1 MKKFKELEDSYK
13 AQQLQWK
20 TSIRLETNKWKRF
33 WKWVWFIIA
42 YPFVWL
48 WVNIRDWHTAL
59 IFTLVV
65 VIVSCE
71 VWVPYLIGA
80 IMWNNEPVRISMF
93 SVGSACWIFWLGPG
107 TPFLP
112 LCIGIT
118 IGIKALFNKWSQK
131 RYEKK
136 SK

>member
-13 AQQLQWK
+13 AQQLRWK
-20 TSIRLETNKWKRF
+20 TNIRLETNKWKRF

-59 IFTLVV
+59 IFILVV
-65 VIVSCE
+65 VVVSCE

-93 SVGSACWIFWLGPG
+93 SIGSACWIFWLGPG

-118 IGIKALFNKWSQK
+118 IGIKALFKKKKQK